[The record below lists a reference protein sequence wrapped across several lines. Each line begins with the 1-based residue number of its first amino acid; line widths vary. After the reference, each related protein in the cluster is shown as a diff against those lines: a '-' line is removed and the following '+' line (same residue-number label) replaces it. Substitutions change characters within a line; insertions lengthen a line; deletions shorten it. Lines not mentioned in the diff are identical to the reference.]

1 MTTKKIIIIAVAVV
15 MMMGLLVVVF
25 AGGIVGFAFYSIGH
39 SEAAITAKDFL
50 KNNQKLKEEV
60 GDIKDFGSFITG
72 NINVH
77 NDSGDATL
85 NIKVIGEHKT
95 VNASVD
101 MVYRSGRPWRVSS
114 ATYVNDAGQTVNLLN
129 PYDSQ
134 RFIPQLVA

>member
-1 MTTKKIIIIAVAVV
+1 MTTKKIIIIVVAVA
-15 MMMGLLVVVF
+15 MIMGLLVVVF

-60 GDIKDFGSFITG
+60 GEIKDFGSFVTG

-85 NIKVIGEHKT
+85 NIKVIGERKT
-95 VNASVD
+95 VKASVD

-114 ATYVNDAGQTVNLLN
+114 ATYVNDVGQTVNLLN

-134 RFIPQLVA
+134 RLIPQLVA

>member
-1 MTTKKIIIIAVAVV
+1 MTTKKIIIIVVAVA
-15 MMMGLLVVVF
+15 MIMGLLVVVF
-25 AGGIVGFAFYSIGH
+25 VGGIVGFAFYSIGH

-50 KNNQKLKEEV
+50 KNNQKLKDEI
-60 GDIKDFGSFITG
+60 GDIKDFGSFVTG

-77 NDSGDATL
+77 NDNGDATL
-85 NIKVIGEHKT
+85 NIKVIGERKT

>member
-1 MTTKKIIIIAVAVV
+1 MTTKKIIIIVVAVA

-60 GDIKDFGSFITG
+60 GDIKDFGSFVTG

-77 NDSGDATL
+77 NDNGDATL
-85 NIKVIGEHKT
+85 NIKVIGERKT

>member
-1 MTTKKIIIIAVAVV
+1 MTTKKIIIIVVAVA
-15 MMMGLLVVVF
+15 MIMGLLVVVF

-50 KNNQKLKEEV
+50 KNNQKLKDEI
-60 GDIKDFGSFITG
+60 GDIKDFGSFVTG

-77 NDSGDATL
+77 NDNGDATL
-85 NIKVIGEHKT
+85 NIKVIGERKT

>member
-1 MTTKKIIIIAVAVV
+1 MTSKKIIIIIVAVA
-15 MMMGLLVVVF
+15 MIMGLLVVVF
-25 AGGIVGFAFYSIGH
+25 VGGIVGFAFYSIGH

-50 KNNQKLKEEV
+50 KNNKKLKDEI
-60 GDIKDFGSFITG
+60 GDIKDFGSFVTG

-77 NDSGDATL
+77 NDNGDATL
-85 NIKVIGEHKT
+85 NIKVIGERKT

-134 RFIPQLVA
+134 KFIPQLVA

>member
-1 MTTKKIIIIAVAVV
+1 

-60 GDIKDFGSFITG
+60 GDIKDFGSFVTG

-77 NDSGDATL
+77 NDSGEATL
-85 NIKVIGEHKT
+85 NIKVIGERKT
-95 VNASVD
+95 VKASVD

-134 RFIPQLVA
+134 RLIPQLVA

>member
-1 MTTKKIIIIAVAVV
+1 MTTKKIVIIVVGVV

-50 KNNQKLKEEV
+50 KNNQKLKEEI
-60 GDIKDFGSFITG
+60 GEIKDFGSFVTG

-77 NDSGDATL
+77 NDNGDATL
-85 NIKVIGEHKT
+85 NIKVIGERKT

-101 MVYRSGRPWRVSS
+101 MVYRSGHPWRVSS

>member
-1 MTTKKIIIIAVAVV
+1 MTTKKIMIIVVAVALV
-15 MMMGLLVVVF
+15 MGLLVAVF

-50 KNNQKLKEEV
+50 KNNQKLKEDIGE
-60 GDIKDFGSFITG
+60 IKDFGSFVTG

-77 NDSGDATL
+77 NDNGDATL
-85 NIKVIGEHKT
+85 NIKVIGERKT

-114 ATYVNDAGQTVNLLN
+114 ATYVNNAGQTVNLLN

>member
-1 MTTKKIIIIAVAVV
+1 MTTKKIIIIVVAVA
-15 MMMGLLVVVF
+15 MIMGLLVVVF
-25 AGGIVGFAFYSIGH
+25 VGGIVGFAFYSIGH
-39 SEAAITAKDFL
+39 SEASITAKDFL
-50 KNNQKLKEEV
+50 KNNQKLKEDIGE
-60 GDIKDFGSFITG
+60 IKDFGSFVTG

-77 NDSGDATL
+77 NDNGDATL
-85 NIKVIGEHKT
+85 NIKVIGERKT

-101 MVYRSGRPWRVSS
+101 MVFRSGRPWRVSS

>member
-1 MTTKKIIIIAVAVV
+1 MTTKKIIIIVVAVALV
-15 MMMGLLVVVF
+15 MGLLVVVF
-25 AGGIVGFAFYSIGH
+25 AGGIVAFAFYSIGH

-50 KNNQKLKEEV
+50 KNNQKLKDEI
-60 GDIKDFGSFITG
+60 GDIKDFGSFVTG

-77 NDSGDATL
+77 NDNGDATL
-85 NIKVIGEHKT
+85 NIKVIGERKT

>member
-1 MTTKKIIIIAVAVV
+1 MTTKKIIIIVVAVSLV
-15 MMMGLLVVVF
+15 MGLLVVVF

-50 KNNQKLKEEV
+50 KNNQKLKEDIGE
-60 GDIKDFGSFITG
+60 IKDFGSFVTG

-77 NDSGDATL
+77 NDNGDATL
-85 NIKVIGEHKT
+85 NIKVIGERKT

>member
-1 MTTKKIIIIAVAVV
+1 MTTKKIIITVVAVA
-15 MMMGLLVVVF
+15 MIMGLLVVVF
-25 AGGIVGFAFYSIGH
+25 VGGIVGFAFYSIGH

-50 KNNQKLKEEV
+50 KNNKKLKDEI
-60 GDIKDFGSFITG
+60 GDIKDFGSFVTG

-77 NDSGDATL
+77 NDNGDATL
-85 NIKVIGEHKT
+85 NIKVIGERKT

-129 PYDSQ
+129 PYDTHK
-134 RFIPQLVA
+134 FIPQLVA

>member
-1 MTTKKIIIIAVAVV
+1 MTTKKIIIIVVAVALV
-15 MMMGLLVVVF
+15 MGLLVVVF

-50 KNNQKLKEEV
+50 KNNQKLKEDIGE
-60 GDIKDFGSFITG
+60 IKDFGSFVTG

-77 NDSGDATL
+77 NDNGDATL
-85 NIKVIGEHKT
+85 NIKVIGERKT

>member
-1 MTTKKIIIIAVAVV
+1 MTTKKIIIIVVAVAI
-15 MMMGLLVVVF
+15 MMGLLVVVF

-50 KNNQKLKEEV
+50 KNNQKLKDEI
-60 GDIKDFGSFITG
+60 GDIKDFGSFVTG

-77 NDSGDATL
+77 NDNGDATL
-85 NIKVIGEHKT
+85 NIKVIGERKT

-129 PYDSQ
+129 PYDTHK
-134 RFIPQLVA
+134 FIPQLVA

>member
-1 MTTKKIIIIAVAVV
+1 MTTKKIIIIVVAVALV
-15 MMMGLLVVVF
+15 MGLLVVVF

-50 KNNQKLKEEV
+50 KNNKKLKDEI
-60 GDIKDFGSFITG
+60 GDIKDFGSFVTG

-77 NDSGDATL
+77 NDNGDATL
-85 NIKVIGEHKT
+85 NIKVIGERKT

-101 MVYRSGRPWRVSS
+101 MVYRSGHPWRVSS

>member
-1 MTTKKIIIIAVAVV
+1 MTTKKIIIIVVAVV
-15 MMMGLLVVVF
+15 MVMGLLVVVF
-25 AGGIVGFAFYSIGH
+25 VGGIVGFAFYSIGH

-50 KNNQKLKEEV
+50 KNNKKLKDEI
-60 GDIKDFGSFITG
+60 GDIKDFGSFVTG

-77 NDSGDATL
+77 NDNGDATL
-85 NIKVIGEHKT
+85 NIKVIGERKT

>member
-15 MMMGLLVVVF
+15 IMMGLLVVVF

-50 KNNQKLKEEV
+50 KNNKKLKDEV
-60 GDIKDFGSFITG
+60 GDIKDFGSFVTG
-72 NINVH
+72 KINVN
-77 NDSGDATL
+77 NDNGDATL
-85 NIKVIGEHKT
+85 NIKVIGERKT

>member
-1 MTTKKIIIIAVAVV
+1 MTTKKIIIIIVAVAI
-15 MMMGLLVVVF
+15 MMGLLVVVF

-50 KNNQKLKEEV
+50 KNNQKLKDEI
-60 GDIKDFGSFITG
+60 GDIKDFGSFVTG

-77 NDSGDATL
+77 NDNGDATL
-85 NIKVIGEHKT
+85 NIKVIGERKT

>member
-1 MTTKKIIIIAVAVV
+1 MTTKKIIIIVVAVV
-15 MMMGLLVVVF
+15 MVMGLLVVVF
-25 AGGIVGFAFYSIGH
+25 VGGIVGFAFYSIGH

-50 KNNQKLKEEV
+50 KNNQKLKDEI
-60 GDIKDFGSFITG
+60 GDIKDFGSFVTG

-77 NDSGDATL
+77 NDNGDATL
-85 NIKVIGEHKT
+85 NIKVIGERKT

-129 PYDSQ
+129 PYDTHK
-134 RFIPQLVA
+134 FIPQLVA

>member
-1 MTTKKIIIIAVAVV
+1 MTTKKIIIIVVAVA

-60 GDIKDFGSFITG
+60 GDIKDFGSFVTG

-85 NIKVIGEHKT
+85 NIKVIGERKS
-95 VNASVD
+95 VNTSVD

-134 RFIPQLVA
+134 KFIPQLVA

>member
-1 MTTKKIIIIAVAVV
+1 MTTKKIIIIVVAVA
-15 MMMGLLVVVF
+15 MIMGLLVAVV

-50 KNNQKLKEEV
+50 KNNQKLKDEI
-60 GDIKDFGSFITG
+60 GDIKDFGSFVTG

-77 NDSGDATL
+77 NDNGDATL
-85 NIKVIGEHKT
+85 NIKVIGERKT

>member
-1 MTTKKIIIIAVAVV
+1 MTTKKIIIIVVAVA
-15 MMMGLLVVVF
+15 MIMGLLVVVF
-25 AGGIVGFAFYSIGH
+25 VGGIVGFAFYSIGH
-39 SEAAITAKDFL
+39 SEASITAKDFL
-50 KNNQKLKEEV
+50 KNNQKLKEDIGE
-60 GDIKDFGSFITG
+60 IKDFGSFVTG

-77 NDSGDATL
+77 NDNGDATL

-129 PYDSQ
+129 PYDSH

>member
-1 MTTKKIIIIAVAVV
+1 MTTKKIIIIVVAVA
-15 MMMGLLVVVF
+15 MIMGLLVVVF

-50 KNNQKLKEEV
+50 KNNQKLKDEIGE
-60 GDIKDFGSFITG
+60 IKDFGSFVTG

-77 NDSGDATL
+77 NDNGDATL
-85 NIKVIGEHKT
+85 NIKVIGERKT

>member
-1 MTTKKIIIIAVAVV
+1 MTTKKIIIIVVAVA
-15 MMMGLLVVVF
+15 MLMGLLVVVF

-60 GDIKDFGSFITG
+60 GDIKEFGSFVTG

-85 NIKVIGEHKT
+85 NIKVIGERKT

-134 RFIPQLVA
+134 KFIPQLVA

>member
-1 MTTKKIIIIAVAVV
+1 MTTKKIIIIVVAVALV
-15 MMMGLLVVVF
+15 MGLLVVVF

-50 KNNQKLKEEV
+50 KNNQKLKEDIGE
-60 GDIKDFGSFITG
+60 IKDFGSFVTG

-77 NDSGDATL
+77 NDNGDATL
-85 NIKVIGEHKT
+85 NIKVIGESKT

-134 RFIPQLVA
+134 RFIPQLAA

>member
-1 MTTKKIIIIAVAVV
+1 MTTKKIIIIVAAVV
-15 MMMGLLVVVF
+15 IMMGLLVVVF

-50 KNNQKLKEEV
+50 KNNQKLKDEI
-60 GDIKDFGSFITG
+60 GDIKDFGSFVTG

-77 NDSGDATL
+77 NDNGDATL
-85 NIKVIGEHKT
+85 NIKVIGERKT

-134 RFIPQLVA
+134 RLIPQLVA

>member
-1 MTTKKIIIIAVAVV
+1 MTTKKIIITVVAVA
-15 MMMGLLVVVF
+15 MIMGLLVVVF
-25 AGGIVGFAFYSIGH
+25 VGGIVGFAFYSIGH

-50 KNNQKLKEEV
+50 KNNQKLKDEI
-60 GDIKDFGSFITG
+60 GDIKDFGSFVTG

-77 NDSGDATL
+77 NDNGDATL
-85 NIKVIGEHKT
+85 NIKVIGERKT

-129 PYDSQ
+129 PYDTHK
-134 RFIPQLVA
+134 FIPQLVA

>member
-1 MTTKKIIIIAVAVV
+1 MTTKKIVFIVVAVV
-15 MMMGLLVVVF
+15 MMIGLLVVVF

-60 GDIKDFGSFITG
+60 GDIKDFGSFVTG

-85 NIKVIGEHKT
+85 NIKVIGERKT
-95 VNASVD
+95 VRASVD

-134 RFIPQLVA
+134 RLIPQLVT

>member
-1 MTTKKIIIIAVAVV
+1 MTTKKIIIIVVAVA
-15 MMMGLLVVVF
+15 MLMGLLVVVF

-60 GDIKDFGSFITG
+60 GDIKDFGSFVTG

-85 NIKVIGEHKT
+85 NIKVIGERKT

-134 RFIPQLVA
+134 KFIPQLVA

>member
-1 MTTKKIIIIAVAVV
+1 MTTKKIIIIVVAVV
-15 MMMGLLVVVF
+15 MMIGLVVVVV

-60 GDIKDFGSFITG
+60 GDIKDFGSFVTG

-85 NIKVIGEHKT
+85 NIKVIGERKT

>member
-1 MTTKKIIIIAVAVV
+1 MTTKKIIIIVVAVA
-15 MMMGLLVVVF
+15 MLMGLLVVVF

-60 GDIKDFGSFITG
+60 GDIKEFGSFVTG

-85 NIKVIGEHKT
+85 NIKVIGERKT
-95 VNASVD
+95 VNTSVD

-134 RFIPQLVA
+134 KFIPQLVA

>member
-1 MTTKKIIIIAVAVV
+1 MTTKKIIIIVVAVA
-15 MMMGLLVVVF
+15 MIMGLLVAVV

-60 GDIKDFGSFITG
+60 GEIKDFGSFVTG

-77 NDSGDATL
+77 NDNGDATL
-85 NIKVIGEHKT
+85 NIKVIGERKT

>member
-1 MTTKKIIIIAVAVV
+1 MTTKKIIIIVVAVA
-15 MMMGLLVVVF
+15 MIMGLLVVVF
-25 AGGIVGFAFYSIGH
+25 VGGIVGFAFYSIGH

-50 KNNQKLKEEV
+50 KNNKKLKDEI
-60 GDIKDFGSFITG
+60 GDIKDFGSFVTG

-77 NDSGDATL
+77 NDNGDATL
-85 NIKVIGEHKT
+85 NMKVIGERKT

>member
-1 MTTKKIIIIAVAVV
+1 MTTKKIIIIVVAVV
-15 MMMGLLVVVF
+15 IMMGLLVVVF

-50 KNNQKLKEEV
+50 KNNQKLKDEI
-60 GDIKDFGSFITG
+60 GDIKDFGSFVTG

-77 NDSGDATL
+77 NDNGDATF
-85 NIKVIGEHKT
+85 NIKVVGERKT

-134 RFIPQLVA
+134 RLIPQLVA

>member
-1 MTTKKIIIIAVAVV
+1 MTTKKIIIIVVAVAI
-15 MMMGLLVVVF
+15 MMGLLVVVF

-50 KNNQKLKEEV
+50 KNNQKLKDDV
-60 GDIKDFGSFITG
+60 GDIKDFGSFVTG
-72 NINVH
+72 KINVN
-77 NDSGDATL
+77 NDNGDATL
-85 NIKVIGEHKT
+85 NIKVIGQRKT

>member
-1 MTTKKIIIIAVAVV
+1 MTTKKIIIIVVAVALV
-15 MMMGLLVVVF
+15 MGLLVVVF

-50 KNNQKLKEEV
+50 KNNRKLKEDIGE
-60 GDIKDFGSFITG
+60 IKDFGSFVTG

-77 NDSGDATL
+77 NDNGDATL
-85 NIKVIGEHKT
+85 NIKVIGERKT

>member
-1 MTTKKIIIIAVAVV
+1 MTTKKIIIIVVAVA
-15 MMMGLLVVVF
+15 MMMGLLVVVS

-60 GDIKDFGSFITG
+60 GDIKDFGSFVTG

-85 NIKVIGEHKT
+85 NIKVIGERKT

-134 RFIPQLVA
+134 KFIPQLVA

>member
-1 MTTKKIIIIAVAVV
+1 MTTKKIIIIVVAVA
-15 MMMGLLVVVF
+15 MIMGLLVVVF

-50 KNNQKLKEEV
+50 KNNQKLKDEI
-60 GDIKDFGSFITG
+60 GDIKDFGRFVTG

-77 NDSGDATL
+77 NDNGDATL
-85 NIKVIGEHKT
+85 NIKVIGERKT

>member
-1 MTTKKIIIIAVAVV
+1 MTTKKIVIIVVAVV
-15 MMMGLLVVVF
+15 IMMGLLVVVF

-50 KNNQKLKEEV
+50 KNNQKLKDEV
-60 GDIKDFGSFITG
+60 GDIKDFGSFVTG

-85 NIKVIGEHKT
+85 NIKVIGERKT

-129 PYDSQ
+129 PYDSHK
-134 RFIPQLVA
+134 FIPQLVA